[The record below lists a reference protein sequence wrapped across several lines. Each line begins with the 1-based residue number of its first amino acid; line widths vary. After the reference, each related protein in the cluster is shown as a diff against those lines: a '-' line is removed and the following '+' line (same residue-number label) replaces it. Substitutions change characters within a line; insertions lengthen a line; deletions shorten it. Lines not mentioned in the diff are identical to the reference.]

1 LAGSFYWLDL
11 IPKFKTMSSKID
23 ALAADFYRN
32 YIKKAPDE
40 NVVKAIEK
48 NARNFR
54 KLLKNIPKSKID
66 YAYDEGKWTI
76 RELVQHV
83 IDAERVFSYRATS
96 IARKDATP
104 LPSFDENTWAA
115 NAQAANRK
123 WKDLIEEFRSLRAA
137 NQLLFSSLSEE
148 QFRLIGT
155 ASNNQI
161 NVLALGFIIAGH
173 VEHHIEIIKERYLT
187 KKKKQKESGQ

>member
-1 LAGSFYWLDL
+1 
-11 IPKFKTMSSKID
+11 MSSKID
-23 ALAADFYRN
+23 ALAAEFYRN
-32 YIKKAPDE
+32 YINKAADE

-48 NARNFR
+48 NTRNFR
-54 KLLKNIPKSKID
+54 KFLKSIPKSKID

-104 LPSFDENTWAA
+104 LPSFDENNWAA
-115 NAQAANRK
+115 NAQATKRK
-123 WKDLIEEFRSLRAA
+123 WKDLVEEFRSLREA
-137 NQLLFSSLSEE
+137 NEILFSSFSEE
-148 QFRLIGT
+148 QLRSIGT

-161 NVLALGFIIAGH
+161 NVLALGFILSGH
-173 VEHHIEIIKERYLT
+173 VEHHIDIIKERYLA
-187 KKKKQKESGQ
+187 KKKKKEKELAS